1 MQNESLSTLVHE
13 LFHWKD
19 AQLFREKYGDID
31 TREQQER
38 YIAFVNNRERCKLAA
53 IKKKG
58 YDIEKEGSKYAKESL
73 HYKKFDEAYTE
84 YRTWSLLKGG
94 N

>member
-1 MQNESLSTLVHE
+1 MQNESLSTTVHE
-13 LFHWKD
+13 LLHWKD

-38 YIAFVNNRERCKLAA
+38 YIPFVNNRARRKLDA

-58 YDIEKEGSKYAKESL
+58 YDVKKEGSKYAKKVITL
-73 HYKKFDEAYTE
+73 
-84 YRTWSLLKGG
+84 
-94 N
+94 